1 MDERGDDGARP
12 RHPADQTPDA
22 APGEVTGLLLAWQ
35 EGDEAALE
43 RLTPLVYEDLRRVAR
58 RQLRAERAG
67 HTLQPTAVV
76 HEVYMRLVDQRRVQ
90 WQNRAQFFAIAARLT
105 RRVLLNHAR
114 DRQAQKRGGD
124 ATRVTLAD
132 ADAAQRPR
140 EVDVIDLDRA
150 LQRLGELDAEQ
161 ERVVELRYFGGLSIE
176 ETAAALGSSP
186 ATVKRDW
193 QSARAWLFSELG
205 GLGP

>member
-1 MDERGDDGARP
+1 MDKSGERGARDNP
-12 RHPADQTPDA
+12 PSGEPP
-22 APGEVTGLLLAWQ
+22 APGEVTALLLRWQ
-35 EGDEAALE
+35 GGDADALE

-114 DRQAQKRGGD
+114 DRQALRRGGD
-124 ATRVTLAD
+124 AARVTLSEG
-132 ADAAQRPR
+132 DAALEPR

-150 LQRLGELDAEQ
+150 LQRLGELDPDQ

-193 QSARAWLFSELG
+193 HSARAW
-205 GLGP
+205 

>member
-1 MDERGDDGARP
+1 
-12 RHPADQTPDA
+12 
-22 APGEVTGLLLAWQ
+22 
-35 EGDEAALE
+35 
-43 RLTPLVYEDLRRVAR
+43 
-58 RQLRAERAG
+58 
-67 HTLQPTAVV
+67 
-76 HEVYMRLVDQRRVQ
+76 MRLVDQRRVQ

>member
-1 MDERGDDGARP
+1 MDDSDDRERDGVP
-12 RHPADQTPDA
+12 GLEPEQ
-22 APGEVTGLLLAWQ
+22 GEVTALLLRWQ
-35 EGDEAALE
+35 RGDAEALE

-90 WQNRAQFFAIAARLT
+90 WQNRAQFFAIAARMT

-124 ATRVTLAD
+124 ATRVTLAEGD
-132 ADAAQRPR
+132 AQSCPR
-140 EVDVIDLDRA
+140 QVDLLDLDRA
-150 LQRLGELDAEQ
+150 LARLGALDPGQ
-161 ERVVELRYFGGLSIE
+161 EKVIELRYFGGLSIE
-176 ETAAALGSSP
+176 ETAEAMGCSP

-193 QSARAWLFSELG
+193 QSARAWLFAELG
-205 GLGP
+205 GVP

>member
-1 MDERGDDGARP
+1 MDDSGERADGG
-12 RHPADQTPDA
+12 A
-22 APGEVTGLLLAWQ
+22 AVEPGEVTALLLRWQ
-35 EGDEAALE
+35 DGDQEALE

-67 HTLQPTAVV
+67 HTLEPTAVV

-124 ATRVTLAD
+124 ATRVTLAEG
-132 ADAAQRPR
+132 DAASGPR
-140 EVDVIDLDRA
+140 EVDLLDLDRA
-150 LQRLGELDAEQ
+150 LQRLGELDADQ
-161 ERVVELRYFGGLSIE
+161 ERVIELRYFGGLSID
-176 ETAAALGSSP
+176 ETAEALGCSP

-193 QSARAWLFSELG
+193 QSARAWLFAELG
-205 GLGP
+205 GSGP